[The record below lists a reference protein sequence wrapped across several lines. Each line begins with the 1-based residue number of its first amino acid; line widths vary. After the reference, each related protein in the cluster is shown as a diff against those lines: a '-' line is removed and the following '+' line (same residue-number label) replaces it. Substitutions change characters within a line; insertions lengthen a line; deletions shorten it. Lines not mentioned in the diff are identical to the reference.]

1 VIGEGKVI
9 AGWDLALR
17 TMAVGEAVELKVAS
31 SLGYGDEGSPG
42 STKAETIPPG
52 ATLLFTVEFVSIKEG
67 LKSTRAQ
74 EDRERL
80 LELRKEREAKAKEA
94 SAAKEAKAARAAEA
108 QARIAAKQAS
118 KGKKGKGGGGAGTY
132 VKKEKPKPEEKK
144 GKKGGK
150 KGAKEKSGNVNK
162 KAATAASGG
171 DAASE
176 APAAT

>member
-1 VIGEGKVI
+1 MIGEGKVI

-17 TMAVGEAVELKVAS
+17 TMAVGEAVELKVAP

-94 SAAKEAKAARAAEA
+94 SAAKEAKAARAAEGTSCGCVVT
-108 QARIAAKQAS
+108 RPR
-118 KGKKGKGGGGAGTY
+118 GGGSSMAGW
-132 VKKEKPKPEEKK
+132 
-144 GKKGGK
+144 
-150 KGAKEKSGNVNK
+150 S
-162 KAATAASGG
+162 ATAA
-171 DAASE
+171 
-176 APAAT
+176 APHTSPSSRAQALEVSMPACTRWVMDSARATA

>member
-1 VIGEGKVI
+1 MIGEGKVI

-17 TMAVGEAVELKVAS
+17 TMAVGEAVELKIAS

-108 QARIAAKQAS
+108 QARIAAKQAN
-118 KGKKGKGGGGAGTY
+118 KGKKGKGGGAGTY
-132 VKKEKPKPEEKK
+132 VKKEKPKPEERK

-150 KGAKEKSGNVNK
+150 ASGNA
-162 KAATAASGG
+162 KAATAACGG
-171 DAASE
+171 DAVSE